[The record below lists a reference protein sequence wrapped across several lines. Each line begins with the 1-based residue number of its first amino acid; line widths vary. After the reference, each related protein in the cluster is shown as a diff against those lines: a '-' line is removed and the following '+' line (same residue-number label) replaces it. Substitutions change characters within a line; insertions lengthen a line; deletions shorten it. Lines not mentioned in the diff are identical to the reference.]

1 MERPPTV
8 RIKLI
13 QNYSTYRVGE
23 VIDIEPAALAHRLV
37 ADGIAVRDG
46 QTDLFVEQAT
56 AEPVTEQA
64 DARPKRRG
72 RPPRAIPQPESDG

>member
-1 MERPPTV
+1 MEHARKV

-13 QNYSTYRVGE
+13 ANYSTYRVGE
-23 VIDIEPAALAHRLV
+23 SIDIEPAALAHRLV
-37 ADGIAVRDG
+37 ADGFAVRDG

-64 DARPKRRG
+64 DARPTRRG

>member
-1 MERPPTV
+1 V
-8 RIKLI
+8 KIKLTA
-13 QNYSTYRVGE
+13 NYSTYRVGD
-23 VIDIEPAALAHRLV
+23 VIDIEPADLAHRLI

-56 AEPVTEQA
+56 AEPVTETA

-72 RPPRAIPQPESDG
+72 RPPRVLPQPESDG

>member
-13 QNYSTYRVGE
+13 ANYSTYRVGE

-46 QTDLFVEQAT
+46 QTDLFIEQAT
-56 AEPVTEQA
+56 AAPVTEQA

-72 RPPRAIPQPESDG
+72 RPPRAIPQSESDG